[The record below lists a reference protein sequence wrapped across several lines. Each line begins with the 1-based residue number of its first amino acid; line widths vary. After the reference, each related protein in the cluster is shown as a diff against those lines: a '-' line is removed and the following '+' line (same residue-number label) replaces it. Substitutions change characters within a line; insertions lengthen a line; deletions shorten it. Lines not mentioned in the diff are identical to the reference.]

1 MANAVMSEC
10 ALGYDDKLFHALR
23 QVAGFNMAMS
33 VGLAKM
39 RNVDN
44 GDRIVRQNMHPF
56 ARRHRLQHLAQF
68 QNGQGADQSDGIY
81 VMYHGDVI
89 RA

>member
-1 MANAVMSEC
+1 
-10 ALGYDDKLFHALR
+10 
-23 QVAGFNMAMS
+23 
-33 VGLAKM
+33 
-39 RNVDN
+39 
-44 GDRIVRQNMHPF
+44 
-56 ARRHRLQHLAQF
+56 LQHLTQF